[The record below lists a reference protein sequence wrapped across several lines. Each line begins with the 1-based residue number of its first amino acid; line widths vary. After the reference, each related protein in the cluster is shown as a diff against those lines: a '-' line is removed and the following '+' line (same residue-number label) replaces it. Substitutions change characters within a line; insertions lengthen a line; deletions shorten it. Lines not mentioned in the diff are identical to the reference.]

1 MRKKYNSSFKSKVA
15 IEAIKGDKTIAEISS
30 SFEIHRDQIQKWK
43 KTALDGI
50 PRLFSEEQSSKE
62 KRNSEKLIDELYR
75 QVGQLKVENDWV
87 KKSLILST
95 DDKKRLIDW
104 EHPGLSI
111 SKRCDL
117 LSLSKGCLYYE
128 PVKMDAYNH
137 KLMEMIDRQY
147 LKTPFY
153 GSREMAIYL
162 TNEGYFVNRKRV
174 QRLMRLMNIQAIYPK
189 PNLSKNRREHKI

>member
-50 PRLFSEEQSSKE
+50 PRLFSEKQSSKE

-153 GSREMAIYL
+153 
-162 TNEGYFVNRKRV
+162 
-174 QRLMRLMNIQAIYPK
+174 
-189 PNLSKNRREHKI
+189 